1 MNPTDADIAEMKEE
15 LSQAVYL
22 IGKYLNETPL
32 GNQPHMIAGIAEQWL
47 EQRRKRALVV
57 RFTVEEFQNWIHASP
72 LTRIPIPN
80 KSIDHIVKAIADTKH
95 GIAATTERHRKV
107 QG

>member
-1 MNPTDADIAEMKEE
+1 MNPTDAEIAGMKEE

-57 RFTVEEFQNWIHASP
+57 RV
-72 LTRIPIPN
+72 
-80 KSIDHIVKAIADTKH
+80 DGDVKTPESCGEYLNLSEKEKLQLMKQE
-95 GIAATTERHRKV
+95 TSK
-107 QG
+107 